1 MKWIPLISLCI
12 NVWVVI
18 AMLKF
23 QYLNRRFE
31 KWYRKNESFSALS
44 SDKQRESDKVE
55 LYKEGEILQ
64 KYYDRLSVSWILT
77 RYARKINSEIEESR
91 GRGK

>member
-1 MKWIPLISLCI
+1 MKWIPLISPCI

-31 KWYRKNESFSALS
+31 KWYRKNESFSALPYNE
-44 SDKQRESDKVE
+44 QRESDKVR

-64 KYYDRLSVSWILT
+64 KYYDRLLVSWILT
-77 RYARKINSEIEESR
+77 RYARKIDSEIE
-91 GRGK
+91 KAVI